1 MTAAQST
8 GVSLSDVRQNVID
21 IVKVVLDRDGI
32 DPAVDLFDQGATS
45 LAFLRVVAQ
54 VNTKYGIAVDVAVLE
69 EATVDQLSSL
79 VEARIS
85 PEGRPE

>member
-1 MTAAQST
+1 M
-8 GVSLSDVRQNVID
+8 SDVRQNVID

-79 VEARIS
+79 VEAQIS

>member
-1 MTAAQST
+1 M
-8 GVSLSDVRQNVID
+8 LHSDVRQDVID

-45 LAFLRVVAQ
+45 WAFLHVVAQ

-79 VEARIS
+79 VLEAPRVG
-85 PEGRPE
+85 PRVVAE